1 MTPFSTTEYREVGL
15 TLRIKPQITQGDAVV
30 LQIQQNVD
38 SLGQPLNGDPTTITR
53 DITTSVLVNDK
64 DILVLGGLIRTE
76 EQDNTYKVPY
86 LGDLPYIGNFF
97 RAQNT
102 TTTKSNLMIFLRPT
116 ILRDGNESFQ
126 VTGSK
131 YNWMRNQQ
139 VLDEIIDYERQTPE
153 SHGRL
158 PPLNDMEAK
167 LPPPFQPTIKDITDP
182 HLVITVDDFPNQ

>member
-1 MTPFSTTEYREVGL
+1 VGL

-38 SLGQPLNGDPTTITR
+38 SIGQPTVQGDPTTITR
-53 DITTSVLVNDK
+53 DITTSVLVNNK
-64 DILVLGGLIRTE
+64 DILVLGGLIRTQE
-76 EQDNTYKVPY
+76 NDNTYKVPY
-86 LGDLPYIGNFF
+86 LGDLPLIGNFF

-102 TTTKSNLMIFLRPT
+102 TTSKTNLMIFIRPT
-116 ILRDGNESFQ
+116 ILRDANESLQ

-139 VLDEIIDYERQTPE
+139 VLDNTTDYEKQIPD

-158 PPLNDMEAK
+158 APFEQVEPS
-167 LPPPFQPTIKDITDP
+167 LPRPFQPSKDVADP
-182 HLVITVDDFPNQ
+182 HLLLTTDDFPDQ